1 MYVDIYIYYIY
12 YIIYIIYIYMPQCS
26 KHPLSRVFLCDLTRP
41 MRSMGFSVKSPSED
55 DGYLHRFR
63 K

>member
-1 MYVDIYIYYIY
+1 MYVY
-12 YIIYIIYIYMPQCS
+12 IYIYMPQCS

-41 MRSMGFSVKSPSED
+41 IRSMGFSVKAPSED